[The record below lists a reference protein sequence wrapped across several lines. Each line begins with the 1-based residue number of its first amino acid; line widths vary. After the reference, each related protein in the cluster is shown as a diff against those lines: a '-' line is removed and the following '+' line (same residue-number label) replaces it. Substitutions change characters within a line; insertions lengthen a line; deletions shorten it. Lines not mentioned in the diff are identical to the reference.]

1 MGDKIFTLD
10 YELPNNFGEKII
22 ALDADIYRKLN
33 SILNSNQENIYFRCS
48 ETEELISIPNPNK
61 SKPNNAS
68 NEKNIVEKWMEDIR
82 DIAET
87 GYQETR
93 ESDSER
99 YFSKIKSYCKAVIV
113 SVTS

>member
-33 SILNSNQENIYFRCS
+33 SILNSNQKNIYFRCS
-48 ETEELISIPNPNK
+48 ETEELISIPNSNK
-61 SKPNNAS
+61 SKSNNAS
-68 NEKNIVEKWMEDIR
+68 NEKNIVEKWMDDIR
-82 DIAET
+82 EIAER
-87 GYQETR
+87 GYQEAND
-93 ESDSER
+93 SDSER
-99 YFSKIKSYCKAVIV
+99 HFSRIKAYCKAVIV

>member
-22 ALDADIYRKLN
+22 DLDADIYGKLN
-33 SILNSNQENIYFRCS
+33 GILNSNQENIYFGCS
-48 ETEELISIPNPNK
+48 DTEELIAIPNPNK

-68 NEKNIVEKWMEDIR
+68 NEKNIVQKWMEDIR
-82 DIAET
+82 EIAER
-87 GYQETR
+87 GYQEAND
-93 ESDSER
+93 SDSER

>member
-1 MGDKIFTLD
+1 MEDKIILGQEDYRLEEKVMDLD
-10 YELPNNFGEKII
+10 YERYEK
-22 ALDADIYRKLN
+22 LLEVLN
-33 SILNSNQENIYFRCS
+33 SDQKNLYFRCGG
-48 ETEELISIPNPNK
+48 TEDLICIPNPNK

-82 DIAET
+82 EIAER
-87 GYQETR
+87 GYQEAND
-93 ESDSER
+93 SDSER

>member
-22 ALDADIYRKLN
+22 DLDSERYDKLIK
-33 SILNSNQENIYFRCS
+33 ILNSNQENIYFRCGG
-48 ETEELISIPNPNK
+48 TEELISISNPNK
-61 SKPNNAS
+61 SKSNNTS

-82 DIAET
+82 EIAER
-87 GYQETR
+87 GYQEAND
-93 ESDSER
+93 SDSER

>member
-22 ALDADIYRKLN
+22 ALNADIYGKLN
-33 SILNSNQENIYFRCS
+33 GILNSNQENINNKS
-48 ETEELISIPNPNK
+48 SDTEEVIAIPNPNK
-61 SKPNNAS
+61 SKSNNAS

-82 DIAET
+82 EIAER
-87 GYQETR
+87 GYQEAND
-93 ESDSER
+93 SDSER

>member
-22 ALDADIYRKLN
+22 ALNADIYGKLN
-33 SILNSNQENIYFRCS
+33 GILNSNQENIYFGCS
-48 ETEELISIPNPNK
+48 DTEELIAIPNPNK
-61 SKPNNAS
+61 SKSNNAS

-82 DIAET
+82 EIAER
-87 GYQETR
+87 GYQEAND
-93 ESDSER
+93 SDSER

>member
-22 ALDADIYRKLN
+22 ALNADIYGKLN
-33 SILNSNQENIYFRCS
+33 GILNSNQENIYFGCS
-48 ETEELISIPNPNK
+48 DTEELIAIPNPNK
-61 SKPNNAS
+61 SKSNNAS

-82 DIAET
+82 EIAER
-87 GYQETR
+87 GYQEAND
-93 ESDSER
+93 SDSER
-99 YFSKIKSYCKAVIV
+99 YFSKIKSYCRAIIV

>member
-10 YELPNNFGEKII
+10 YELPNNFGEKLI
-22 ALDADIYRKLN
+22 ALNPDISGTLTG
-33 SILNSNQENIYFRCS
+33 ILNSNQENIYFGCS
-48 ETEELISIPNPNK
+48 DTEELIAIPNPNK
-61 SKPNNAS
+61 SKSNNAS

-82 DIAET
+82 EIAER
-87 GYQETR
+87 GYQEAND
-93 ESDSER
+93 SDSER